1 MRGVGLLALCGL
13 LFACSCS
20 PAQSPR
26 GGQSAGGENTMA
38 QSAKTSENKVADKS
52 QPLGEFEPLS
62 AEDVQLYLKVM
73 RTAAERLKNL
83 PPADREII
91 KAFRKMTTNPD
102 PARLPTPEQMKVMQR
117 APELMTMDA
126 TVARELGVSR
136 RYGSVSGRIGIIGM
150 PTGGGSG
157 DDEPMTPEQR
167 AQLKLRIQK
176 FAELRR
182 LDEAAF
188 AAYREEIGALQKQVN
203 LMMHPENIPQ

>member
-1 MRGVGLLALCGL
+1 MRSVGLLALWGL
-13 LFACSCS
+13 LLACSCS
-20 PAQSPR
+20 PVQSSR
-26 GGQSAGGENTMA
+26 AGQSAGGENTMA
-38 QSAKTSENKVADKS
+38 QSAKSTSENKVADKS

-83 PPADREII
+83 PPADHEII

-102 PARLPTPEQMKVMQR
+102 PTRLPMPEQMKVMQR

-126 TVARELGVSR
+126 TIARELGVSR

-176 FAELRR
+176 FAGQAR
-182 LDEAAF
+182 
-188 AAYREEIGALQKQVN
+188 
-203 LMMHPENIPQ
+203 